1 MDKVERKIEILKW
14 VFFVVLMISGFFM
27 LNFFYRMYQNKRN
40 NELLN
45 FVYMVKSAINPDEVA
60 QLKGD
65 ESDLINPFYIRLKEQ
80 FSSIVGSAK
89 DVRYLYMM
97 GYDEKRSSDY
107 VFFYLDSQ
115 PKKVK
120 GMETDPT
127 ELATPGEIYDDGD
140 LRIKDVYKNGGE
152 LVIDEP
158 YTDKWGTFVSAM
170 VPISERGTGKILAVV
185 SADFEVGNQ
194 IVEVVEMLSTELLI
208 FFLVIVSNFMIFASI
223 QNRRKIENSAN
234 VMASILEYSQD
245 AIYSLDINGTIMTW
259 NKASEK
265 MFGYKSEEAIGKN
278 INITASKDM
287 AWQID
292 EHILTIKEG
301 KNIVNKR
308 ISRIN
313 RWGKTIEI
321 VVNVLPIYS
330 RSMEIVGISIIA
342 RDLANESQE
351 KIELEKKN
359 SEMEK
364 MNNLMIERE
373 LKMIELKKKIEE
385 LEGGYNVKK

>member
-1 MDKVERKIEILKW
+1 MDKVDRKIEVIKW
-14 VFFVVLMISGFFM
+14 VVFVLLMISGFFV
-27 LNFFYRMYQNKRN
+27 LKSFYLLYQNKRN

-45 FVYMVKSAINPDEVA
+45 FAYIVKSAVNPDEVA

-65 ESDLINPFYIRLKEQ
+65 ESDLTNPNYIRLKEQ
-80 FSSIVGSAK
+80 FSSIVDSAQG
-89 DVRYLYMM
+89 VRYLYMM

-127 ELATPGEIYDDGD
+127 ELAKPGEIYDDGD

-152 LVIDEP
+152 LVINEP

-185 SADFEVGNQ
+185 GADFEIGNQ
-194 IVEVVEMLSTELLI
+194 VVEVAEMLSTEILV
-208 FFLVIVSNFMIFASI
+208 FFLVIVSNFMIFASL

-234 VMASILEYSQD
+234 VMASVLEYSQD
-245 AIYSLDINGTIMTW
+245 AIYSSDINGLITMW
-259 NKASEK
+259 NKAAEK
-265 MFGYKSEEAIGKN
+265 LYGYKSEEVIGKN
-278 INITASKDM
+278 IRITAPKELV
-287 AWQID
+287 WQID
-292 EHILTIKEG
+292 EHILTVKEG
-301 KNIVNKR
+301 KSIVNKR
-308 ISRIN
+308 VIRKD

-321 VVNVLPIYS
+321 MVNALPIYN
-330 RSMEIVGISIIA
+330 RSMEVVGISIIA
-342 RDLANESQE
+342 RDLGNESLE
-351 KIELEKKN
+351 KSELEKKN
-359 SEMEK
+359 KEMEK
-364 MNNLMIERE
+364 MNNMMIERE

-385 LEGGYNVKK
+385 LEGGYGVK